1 MIPKKI
7 PRTFL
12 RRNMDASTLIMLA
25 AALLLLIAVYFHSPE
40 SAAKGLRSTLALVI
54 AIAPRMLAAFV
65 IAGLIQAIVPE
76 EVIVRWMGKG
86 SGWRGI
92 SIGMIIGSL
101 TPGGPM
107 THFPIIATLFKMGVG
122 IGPLVSYLTAWS
134 LFGLQRIILWELP
147 FLGGRVV
154 AVRLFVSVLFPLLAG
169 MLSHLLWEKLHL

>member
-1 MIPKKI
+1 
-7 PRTFL
+7 
-12 RRNMDASTLIMLA
+12 MDTSTLIMLT
-25 AALLLLIAVYFHSPE
+25 AALLLLIAVYFHSPD

-86 SGWRGI
+86 SGLRGI
-92 SIGMIIGSL
+92 SIAMAIGSL

-107 THFPIIATLFKMGVG
+107 THFPIIAALFKMGVG

-134 LFGLQRIILWELP
+134 LFSLQRIVMWELP
-147 FLGGRVV
+147 FLG
-154 AVRLFVSVLFPLLAG
+154 VRIVMIRLLSSILFPLLAG
-169 MLSHLLWEKLHL
+169 VLSHLLWEKLRL

>member
-1 MIPKKI
+1 MIPKEK

-25 AALLLLIAVYFHSPE
+25 AALLLLIAVYFHSPD

-154 AVRLFVSVLFPLLAG
+154 AVRLIVSVLIPLLAG
-169 MLSHLLWEKLHL
+169 VLSHLLWEKLRL

>member
-1 MIPKKI
+1 MVPKIKS
-7 PRTFL
+7 RTFL

-25 AALLLLIAVYFHSPE
+25 AALLLLIAVYFHSPD

-154 AVRLFVSVLFPLLAG
+154 AVRLIVSALFPLLAG
-169 MLSHLLWEKLHL
+169 VLSQIVWEKLHL

>member
-1 MIPKKI
+1 
-7 PRTFL
+7 
-12 RRNMDASTLIMLA
+12 MDASTLIMLA
-25 AALLLLIAVYFHSPE
+25 TALLLLIAVYLHSPE

-86 SGWRGI
+86 SGLRGI
-92 SIGMIIGSL
+92 SIAMVIGSL

-107 THFPIIATLFKMGVG
+107 THFPIIAALFKMGVG

-134 LFGLQRIILWELP
+134 LFSLQRIVMWELP
-147 FLGGRVV
+147 FLGVRIVMIRV
-154 AVRLFVSVLFPLLAG
+154 LSSILFPLLAG
-169 MLSHLLWEKLHL
+169 VLSHLLWEKLRL

>member
-1 MIPKKI
+1 
-7 PRTFL
+7 
-12 RRNMDASTLIMLA
+12 MDASTLIMLA
-25 AALLLLIAVYFHSPE
+25 AALLLLIAVYSHSPE
-40 SAAKGLRSTLALVI
+40 SAAKGLRSTLVLVI

-101 TPGGPM
+101 TPGGAM

-134 LFGLQRIILWELP
+134 LFGLQ
-147 FLGGRVV
+147 
-154 AVRLFVSVLFPLLAG
+154 
-169 MLSHLLWEKLHL
+169 

>member
-1 MIPKKI
+1 
-7 PRTFL
+7 
-12 RRNMDASTLIMLA
+12 MDASTLIMLA
-25 AALLLLIAVYFHSPE
+25 AALLLLIAVYFHSPD
-40 SAAKGLRSTLALVI
+40 SATKGLRSTLALVI
-54 AIAPRMLAAFV
+54 AIALRMLAAFV

-147 FLGGRVV
+147 FFGRTGRRCPPDCKCPVPPSCRCAFPNSLGKI
-154 AVRLFVSVLFPLLAG
+154 AP
-169 MLSHLLWEKLHL
+169 